1 MPSFLEIF
9 EKYTQQ
15 QETDLFCFSG
25 RITPV
30 SARDF
35 VDTVLART
43 QHSKNA
49 SLFVS
54 TYGGDPH
61 SAFRMIRCLK
71 KHYSGGK
78 IRLLI
83 DGPCKSAGALIAL
96 GVDEI
101 AFGPRGELGP
111 LDTQLTKQD
120 EILFMSSGLDILQA
134 VSVVTTNAFD
144 ICFENMIE
152 LIKRSGGSI
161 SVKTAAEI
169 ASSVTAGV
177 FGPITGQI
185 DPLRMG
191 EAQRSMR
198 IAREYG
204 ERLKSKLLKPGA
216 LERLVQDYPSHGFVI
231 DKEEALEYFRKV
243 ADLSAD
249 EMELGEALDG
259 YVRWP
264 KDDPEVFDVSTFCEN
279 IRATEAKRA
288 AAAAKAT
295 AAQAEKTA
303 ATAPAAAGGNGSVSS
318 SDGASNTPQEE
329 SNGNAAKDDGRGAS
343 PEAIE
348 PTGQGSAVAVAPS
361 NGNN

>member
-1 MPSFLEIF
+1 MASILDTLES
-9 EKYTQQ
+9 YTTQ

-25 RITPV
+25 RIQQW
-30 SARDF
+30 SARNF
-35 VDTVLART
+35 VDSVLARSK
-43 QHSKNA
+43 HSKNA
-49 SLFVS
+49 ALFLC

-61 SAFRMIRCLK
+61 SAFRMVRCLK
-71 KHYSGGK
+71 KHYAGGK

-134 VSVVTTNAFD
+134 LSVVTTNAFD
-144 ICFENMIE
+144 SCFTNMIE
-152 LIKRSGGSI
+152 LVKRSGGSI
-161 SVKTAAEI
+161 STKTAADI

-177 FGPITGQI
+177 FQPITAQI

-216 LERLVQDYPSHGFVI
+216 LEKLVQDYPSHGFVI
-231 DKEEALEYFRKV
+231 DKEEALQYFTNV
-243 ADLSAD
+243 EDLSEVEAK
-249 EMELGEALDG
+249 LGQYLDD

-264 KDDPEVFDVSTFCEN
+264 KDEPEVFDVSTFVER
-279 IRATEAKRA
+279 IREIEKRRAQAEAQA
-288 AAAAKAT
+288 AAAQAAHAGT
-295 AAQAEKTA
+295 AQSASDGAGEAGHGAQ
-303 ATAPAAAGGNGSVSS
+303 GNGSGSGVEAAQPGGPGANVAAAPVN
-318 SDGASNTPQEE
+318 GAS
-329 SNGNAAKDDGRGAS
+329 
-343 PEAIE
+343 
-348 PTGQGSAVAVAPS
+348 
-361 NGNN
+361 